1 MARIILQNK
10 EYILNDFN
18 REDEL
23 EKAVIENK
31 RYIFGKDS
39 VYIDVKKRI
48 GKENHKSIPDAFL
61 IDFYDS
67 KKPQLYIV
75 ENEIASHD
83 VYSHIAEQIAR
94 FATSVISSGI
104 QVRQMLLEE
113 ISKNPDL
120 TKEIKNQLN
129 NTDFKTIT
137 DLLLYLVEQNII
149 KIVIVINENSEDL
162 NLVLKIFKNQPDV
175 VILQRYICAGDI
187 LYYYEPMREEIEDI
201 EIEKAKTG
209 NAVEFDTVVCAA
221 FEDGFNRAYIESK
234 AWWAIR
240 LSQEA
245 REKLKYLAIYEKAP
259 KAEISNYAEIDRIE
273 PYKDTGK
280 YILYLKNQKKIP
292 PIKLNVGKGE
302 APQSP
307 RYTTLKKL
315 LSAKFINELWG

>member
-104 QVRQMLLEE
+104 QVRQMLSEE
-113 ISKNPDL
+113 INNNPDL
-120 TKEIKNQLN
+120 TKEIENQLN

-234 AWWAIR
+234 AWWPIR

>member
-1 MARIILQNK
+1 M
-10 EYILNDFN
+10 
-18 REDEL
+18 
-23 EKAVIENK
+23 
-31 RYIFGKDS
+31 
-39 VYIDVKKRI
+39 YIDVKKRI

-120 TKEIKNQLN
+120 TKEIENQLN

>member
-48 GKENHKSIPDAFL
+48 GKENHKSILDAFL

-137 DLLLYLVEQNII
+137 DLLLYL
-149 KIVIVINENSEDL
+149 L
-162 NLVLKIFKNQPDV
+162 
-175 VILQRYICAGDI
+175 
-187 LYYYEPMREEIEDI
+187 
-201 EIEKAKTG
+201 
-209 NAVEFDTVVCAA
+209 
-221 FEDGFNRAYIESK
+221 
-234 AWWAIR
+234 
-240 LSQEA
+240 
-245 REKLKYLAIYEKAP
+245 
-259 KAEISNYAEIDRIE
+259 
-273 PYKDTGK
+273 
-280 YILYLKNQKKIP
+280 
-292 PIKLNVGKGE
+292 
-302 APQSP
+302 
-307 RYTTLKKL
+307 
-315 LSAKFINELWG
+315 

>member
-273 PYKDTGK
+273 PYKDKGK